1 MSSYKSKPCNK
12 GCGISIHF
20 DESQRSKSGKAI
32 PLEDDG
38 QPHNCPNALPYTGQ
52 GPSATARVSNPIER
66 IVEHEN
72 HRDQRIRE
80 AQEQRKAEH
89 DQFIREMQDL
99 RVDIRKLI
107 GTIEVLITAL
117 DKKEWTVNSG

>member
-1 MSSYKSKPCNK
+1 MSFKSKPCNK
-12 GCGISIHF
+12 GCGIAIHF
-20 DESQRSKSGKAI
+20 DEGQRSKSGKAI

-52 GPSATARVSNPIER
+52 GPSAKVSNPIER

-72 HRDQRIRE
+72 NRDQRIKE

-89 DQFIREMQDL
+89 DE
-99 RVDIRKLI
+99 LI
-107 GTIEVLITAL
+107 AAMKALTVEIAALTTAL
-117 DKKEWTVNSG
+117 QKKEWQVNSNE